1 MDPADMLKEVKD
13 VLYAVERIS
22 AYHCDTS
29 KIKQRNAAFSQILC
43 TCSSKLWLLE
53 LLPNLKDPLQPHLQS
68 AASPVVLLPASP
80 VPAELQ
86 QSLVPAEL
94 QHSPSLLNCNIP
106 LSLLSCNSLRFLLSC
121 SDLLSLLSCYS
132 PLFLSCNNLLY
143 LSCSSL
149 LCLCFNSLLF
159 LWLLQLTCQTLS
171 HWPHLPAASTDL
183 LPDLQQ
189 SAISAYLL
197 PDLQQLAI
205 STDLL
210 QHQPPLLMY
219 PVFVADLQSSPLVMT
234 LLANVENTKH

>member
-13 VLYAVERIS
+13 VLYAMERFS
-22 AYHCDTS
+22 AYRCETS

-68 AASPVVLLPASP
+68 AAFPVVLLPASP
-80 VPAELQ
+80 
-86 QSLVPAEL
+86 VPAEL

-106 LSLLSCNSLRFLLSC
+106 LSLLSCNSLLFLLSC

-149 LCLCFNSLLF
+149 LWLCFNSLL
-159 LWLLQLTCQTLS
+159 WPLQLTCQTLS
-171 HWPHLPAASTDL
+171 HWPHLPATSTDL
-183 LPDLQQ
+183 LPGLQQ
-189 SAISAYLL
+189 SAISADLL

-210 QHQPPLLMY
+210 QHRPPLLMY
-219 PVFVADLQSSPLVMT
+219 PAFVADLQSSPVRLV
-234 LLANVENTKH
+234 APSPGQE